1 MFCLIIT
8 IRNICTCI
16 EAKTVEI
23 TQVFRRTE
31 QALKKFNSASTSS
44 VSQAELVVCIYIYII
59 LSYVHYMYIQ
69 IRNNIQR
76 SLETLSVSFRSS
88 QKEYMNKLKT
98 QMTGPNNLT
107 NIFDLPTTT
116 NNNNQVDHGFNSEQM
131 RIVDETNQVCIY
143 I

>member
-44 VSQAELVVCIYIYII
+44 VSQAELVVCIYILLYYHIYII
-59 LSYVHYMYIQ
+59 
-69 IRNNIQR
+69 
-76 SLETLSVSFRSS
+76 
-88 QKEYMNKLKT
+88 
-98 QMTGPNNLT
+98 
-107 NIFDLPTTT
+107 
-116 NNNNQVDHGFNSEQM
+116 
-131 RIVDETNQVCIY
+131 CIY
-143 I
+143 RFVITFKDP